1 MPFSFTEQA
10 AVTRFP
16 RAGTWDRLNLQPSFR
31 LSTTAAGP
39 RLRLEW
45 HGSADKLLELQQ
57 SDPALQPGSI
67 ALPSS
72 CGISSAG
79 SEKIILEST
88 DLSGEEG
95 ATATLVAEYRKR
107 NKRET
112 DEDVAAGLQSRD
124 IGARWIERQ
133 ELLEHFLAR
142 RKTSGDEV
150 AFNGALFA
158 LWLQEADPSA
168 KIAFG
173 VTRGPDDIVSLD
185 NTTESGN
192 WTGSQL
198 TKAAAQRFA
207 MGVQYASK
215 RMMQVEVKETWREP
229 PEIDA
234 KCNVILQGG
243 IPEKHRPLYKIVHF
257 DGKMSWMRAAD
268 GATPIQGSLFR
279 RTVVYLGVPNSMRPA
294 DPPLLWGQGPID
306 ELLYEIV
313 DADGNSVSES
323 EGEGTGQ

>member
-16 RAGTWDRLNLQPSFR
+16 NDGAWDRLNLQPSFR

-133 ELLEHFLAR
+133 ELLEHFISR
-142 RKTSGDEV
+142 MSSSGRGT
-150 AFNGALFA
+150 FNGSLFA
-158 LWLQEADPSA
+158 LWLQEADPDA
-168 KIAFG
+168 KLSYK
-173 VTRGPDDIVSLD
+173 VTKSDYSTVSLD
-185 NTTESGN
+185 DVDEG
-192 WTGSQL
+192 GSQL
-198 TKAAAQRFA
+198 TMAAAQRFA
-207 MGVQYASK
+207 MGVQYASL
-215 RMMQVEVKETWREP
+215 RMMQIEVNETWRNP
-229 PEIDA
+229 PTIDA
-234 KCNVILQGG
+234 KCNVILKGG
-243 IPEKHRPLYKIVHF
+243 LPAKHTPLYKVANSA
-257 DGKMSWMRAAD
+257 GKLTWMRASD
-268 GATPIQGSLFR
+268 GAVPIQGSLFR
-279 RTVVYLGVPNSMRPA
+279 RTVVYLGVPQSMRPLS
-294 DPPLLWGQGPID
+294 PPLFWGAGPID
-306 ELLYEIV
+306 GLLYETV
-313 DADGNSVSES
+313 NELGSPVA
-323 EGEGTGQ
+323 